1 MDVSITMIGYIDE
14 KKRPEGFP
22 TVVQQNGFFTNLP
35 NAQTVM
41 DAAEG
46 MLVAITNRGYV
57 IVNKKAKDVKAVLS
71 NPPGLVDFDHFQI
84 IPLHMITHFETMTL
98 VLPAQTDQPEKGSPL
113 LKQ

>member
-1 MDVSITMIGYIDE
+1 MDVSITIIGYIDE

-22 TVVQQNGFFTNLP
+22 TSVHQNGLFVNLP
-35 NAQTVM
+35 DAQTVM

-57 IVNKKAKDVKAVLS
+57 IVNKKAKDVKEVPS

-84 IPLHMITHFETMTL
+84 VPLHMITYFETMTL
-98 VLPAQTDQPEKGSPL
+98 VLPQASETPKGHPIL
-113 LKQ
+113 RQ